1 MKSAIIVR
9 PAVPADVD
17 AIFELLEL
25 YTASGVVLK
34 RSKDDIASYLKNF
47 IVAEENG
54 KIVSSCTVV
63 IIENLTHDNRPF
75 AIIENV
81 VTHENYRQKG
91 LATKCIEY
99 ACEYARVHNCYKIML
114 MSSSQKCDAHALYKK
129 CDFNSDDK
137 TGFVKW
143 L

>member
-1 MKSAIIVR
+1 M
-9 PAVPADVD
+9 
-17 AIFELLEL
+17 L
-25 YTASGVVLK
+25 YTHLHKGACLPQMSESLASTW
-34 RSKDDIASYLKNF
+34 RNICKNDNHAV

-81 VTHENYRQKG
+81 VTHENYRKKG
-91 LATKCIEY
+91 LATQCIEY
-99 ACEYARVHNCYKIML
+99 ACEFARVHNCYKIML
-114 MSSSQKCDAHALYKK
+114 MSSSQKSYAHALYKK

>member
-1 MKSAIIVR
+1 M
-9 PAVPADVD
+9 
-17 AIFELLEL
+17 L
-25 YTASGVVLK
+25 YTHLHKGASMPQMSENLANTW
-34 RSKDDIASYLKNF
+34 RSICKNDNHA
-47 IVAEENG
+47 IVVAEENG

-63 IIENLTHDNRPF
+63 IVENLTHDNRPF

-91 LATKCIEY
+91 LATQCIEY

-129 CDFNSDDK
+129 CDFNCDDK